1 MIHSQAILEGK
12 NLYIKKRNTVILDVG
27 DIQLQGGEFLSV
39 IGPNGAGKT
48 TLLKMLCCLMKPG
61 KGEIIFKGL
70 RIGSEFSLIEYRR
83 KVTMVF
89 QEPLLF
95 DTNVYNNVAS
105 GLKFRGMGRS
115 EIDVIVMEN
124 LERFGIAHLKNRS
137 AGTLSSGEARKT
149 GLARA
154 LALKPEILFL
164 DEPFGS
170 LDPLAKDNLY
180 GDLEKIIPGSGLTV
194 IFATHDSEEAL
205 RLSHRIA
212 VMNSG
217 KIIQIDKPTQVL
229 SNPINDFVASFNRQ
243 NTPPRLPA

>member
-1 MIHSQAILEGK
+1 MDHSVFILEGK
-12 NLYIKKRNTVILDVG
+12 NLYIKKRNSVILDVEG
-27 DIQLQGGEFLSV
+27 IQLQGGEFLSV

-61 KGEIIFKGL
+61 KGEIFFKGMK
-70 RIGSEFSLIEYRR
+70 IGSEFNLIEYRR

-95 DTNVYNNVAS
+95 DTTVYNNVAS
-105 GLKFRGMGRS
+105 GLKFRRMGKT
-115 EIDVIVMEN
+115 ETDTIVMEN

-170 LDPLAKDNLY
+170 LDPLARDNLY

-194 IFATHDSEEAL
+194 VFATHDSEEAL
-205 RLSHRIA
+205 RLSSRIA
-212 VMNSG
+212 VMEKG
-217 KIIQIDKPTQVL
+217 KIIQIDKPQQVL
-229 SNPINDFVASFNRQ
+229 SNPVNSFVASFNRQ
-243 NTPPRLPA
+243 NAPPRLPA

>member
-1 MIHSQAILEGK
+1 MLLEGR
-12 NLYIKKRNTVILDVG
+12 NLQIKKGRTVILDVPG
-27 DIQLQGGEFLSV
+27 LQIQGGEFLSV

-48 TLLKMLCCLMKPG
+48 TLLKMLCCLTKPG
-61 KGEIIFKGL
+61 KGQIIFRGMK
-70 RIGSEFSLIEYRR
+70 IGSEYSLIEYRR
-83 KVTMVF
+83 NVTMVF

-105 GLKFRGMGRS
+105 GLKFRRMGRA
-115 EIDVIVMEN
+115 EIDTVVMEN

-180 GDLEKIIPGSGLTV
+180 RDLEKIIPGSGLTV
-194 IFATHDSEEAL
+194 IFATHDSGEAL
-205 RLSHRIA
+205 RLSNRIA
-212 VMNSG
+212 VMDSG
-217 KIIQIDKPTQVL
+217 KIIQIDETEKVLNNQVN
-229 SNPINDFVASFNRQ
+229 SFVASFNRQ
-243 NTPPRLPA
+243 NR

>member
-1 MIHSQAILEGK
+1 MLLEGR
-12 NLYIKKRNTVILDVG
+12 NLQIKKGRTVILDVPRLQ
-27 DIQLQGGEFLSV
+27 IQGGEFLSV

-48 TLLKMLCCLMKPG
+48 TLLKMLCCLTKPG
-61 KGEIIFKGL
+61 KGQIIFRGMK
-70 RIGSEFSLIEYRR
+70 IGSEYSLIEYRR
-83 KVTMVF
+83 NVTMVF

-105 GLKFRGMGRS
+105 GLKFRRMGRA
-115 EIDVIVMEN
+115 EIDTVVMEN

-180 GDLEKIIPGSGLTV
+180 RDLEKIIPGSGLTV
-194 IFATHDSEEAL
+194 IFATHDSGEAL
-205 RLSHRIA
+205 RLSNRIA
-212 VMNSG
+212 VMDSG
-217 KIIQIDKPTQVL
+217 KIIQIDETEKVLNNQVN
-229 SNPINDFVASFNRQ
+229 SFVASFNRQ
-243 NTPPRLPA
+243 NR

>member
-1 MIHSQAILEGK
+1 MNSSSTILEGR
-12 NLYIKKRNTVILDVG
+12 NLQIKKGRTVILDVPG
-27 DIQLQGGEFLSV
+27 LQIQGGEFLSV

-48 TLLKMLCCLMKPG
+48 TLLKMLCCLTKPG
-61 KGEIIFKGL
+61 KGQIIFRGME
-70 RIGSEFSLIEYRR
+70 IGSEYSLIEYRR
-83 KVTMVF
+83 NVTMVF

-105 GLKFRGMGRS
+105 GLKFRRMGRA
-115 EIDVIVMEN
+115 EIDTVVMEN

-180 GDLEKIIPGSGLTV
+180 RDLEKIIPGSGLTV
-194 IFATHDSEEAL
+194 IFATHDSGEAL
-205 RLSHRIA
+205 RLSNRIA
-212 VMNSG
+212 VMDSG
-217 KIIQIDKPTQVL
+217 KIIQIDETEKVLNNQVN
-229 SNPINDFVASFNRQ
+229 SFVASFNRQ
-243 NTPPRLPA
+243 NR

>member
-1 MIHSQAILEGK
+1 MNSSSTILEGR
-12 NLYIKKRNTVILDVG
+12 NFHIKKRNTVILDIPG
-27 DIQLQGGEFLSV
+27 IHIQGGEFLSV

-48 TLLKMLCCLMKPG
+48 TLLKMLCCLMKPKG
-61 KGEIIFKGL
+61 GEILFRGRK
-70 RIGSEFSLIEYRR
+70 IGSEYSLIEYRR

-95 DTNVYNNVAS
+95 DTTVYNNVAS
-105 GLKFRGMGRS
+105 GLKFRGIERT
-115 EIDVIVMEN
+115 EINTIVMEN
-124 LERFGIAHLKNRS
+124 LERFGITHLKNRS

-149 GLARA
+149 GIARA

-170 LDPLAKDNLY
+170 LDPLARDNLY
-180 GDLEKIIPGSGLTV
+180 SDLEKIIPGSGLTV

-205 RLSHRIA
+205 RLSHHIA
-212 VMNSG
+212 VMDSG